1 MSHDITQG
9 REVEQRVQQV
19 KEQEWSKIASLQQDK
34 IQLEED
40 LTKAQQHNATFL
52 SSQHVMADK
61 HRDEMRQLLADKVAN
76 HAVTRGSCDPFIV
89 YSQTSKRN
97 WMR

>member
-1 MSHDITQG
+1 MSYDITQG

-40 LTKAQQHNATFL
+40 LTKVQQHNATYL
-52 SSQHVMADK
+52 SSQQMMADK
-61 HRDEMRQLLADKVAN
+61 HRDEMRQVLADKV
-76 HAVTRGSCDPFIV
+76 TM
-89 YSQTSKRN
+89 Q
-97 WMR
+97 

>member
-1 MSHDITQG
+1 MPHNITQG

-40 LTKAQQHNATFL
+40 LTKAQQHNATYL
-52 SSQHVMADK
+52 SSQQVMADK
-61 HRDEMRQLLADKVAN
+61 HRDELRQLLADKV
-76 HAVTRGSCDPFIV
+76 TM
-89 YSQTSKRN
+89 Q
-97 WMR
+97 